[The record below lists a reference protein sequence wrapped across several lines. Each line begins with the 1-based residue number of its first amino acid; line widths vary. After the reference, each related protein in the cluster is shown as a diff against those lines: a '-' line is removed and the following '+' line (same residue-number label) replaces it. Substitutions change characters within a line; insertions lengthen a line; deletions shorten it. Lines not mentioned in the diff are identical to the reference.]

1 LKPLRPE
8 RSAEWPCQKAICL
21 PLGKFGDIAMFVMTG
36 GRERTVEE
44 YRPLLG
50 RAGFGLKQVI
60 LTSSDLNIIEALPD

>member
-1 LKPLRPE
+1 
-8 RSAEWPCQKAICL
+8 
-21 PLGKFGDIAMFVMTG
+21 LGKFGDFAMFVMTG

-60 LTSSDLNIIEALPD
+60 PTSSDLNIIEALPD